1 MLTDLVGD
9 IKQQK
14 FHQLWKFKLDTLI
27 INHFIIKHILYD
39 MVTRQSPLSYLTFHD
54 VIFFHVILYYVNT
67 LKVKYT
73 EVKY

>member
-1 MLTDLVGD
+1 
-9 IKQQK
+9 
-14 FHQLWKFKLDTLI
+14 
-27 INHFIIKHILYD
+27 